1 MLLSA
6 GRAVHNRMMYRIFLS
21 HSSADADWV
30 LWLADE
36 IRKIGIFP
44 YVFEQDPQPGRYV
57 SEKIQEAIRASDAVV
72 VFLTTNS
79 HLAPYVQ
86 QEIGFAEGLNK
97 LIIPLVQ
104 PGLDERMFAMLH
116 GREYIPFD
124 FTTPYA
130 AVETLLNYLHD
141 LRTQAESR
149 LALFSFS
156 ALLLLALSSKR

>member
-1 MLLSA
+1 
-6 GRAVHNRMMYRIFLS
+6 MYQIFLS
-21 HSSADADWV
+21 HSAADAEWV
-30 LWLADE
+30 LWLTEE

-44 YVFEQDPQPGRYV
+44 YVFEEDPQPGRYL
-57 SEKIQEAIRASDAVV
+57 SEKIQAAIRTSDAVV

-79 HLAPYVQ
+79 HFAPFVQ

-104 PGLDERMFAMLH
+104 PGLDQRMFAMLQ

-124 FTTPYA
+124 FTAPHV

>member
-1 MLLSA
+1 
-6 GRAVHNRMMYRIFLS
+6 MYQIFLS
-21 HSSADADWV
+21 HSASDADWV

-36 IRKIGIFP
+36 IRKIEIFP
-44 YVFEQDPQPGRYV
+44 YVFEQDPQPGRYL
-57 SEKIQEAIRASDAVV
+57 SEKVQEAITASDSVV
-72 VFLTTNS
+72 VFLTWNS

-86 QEIGFAEGLNK
+86 QEIGFAEGLKK

-104 PGLDERMFAMLH
+104 PGLDQRMFAMLQ

-124 FTTPYA
+124 FTNPSM

-149 LALFSFS
+149 AALFGFS